1 MVLVEQA
8 VGKIRPEV
16 EPLVRA
22 PGVHVAI
29 DRKAIVVA
37 SEEARAIG
45 HPMDRVE
52 LAERAIG
59 RVGVVEEF
67 WTEPAQIEL
76 GRRAPRPLLR

>member
-1 MVLVEQA
+1 
-8 VGKIRPEV
+8 
-16 EPLVRA
+16 
-22 PGVHVAI
+22 
-29 DRKAIVVA
+29 
-37 SEEARAIG
+37 
-45 HPMDRVE
+45 MDRVE